1 MLPNHNK
8 VMLYHRSI
16 DMRKG
21 INGLSI
27 LVAAE
32 LSLNPSDG
40 SIYIF
45 YNNKYNKLKF
55 IYWDRN
61 GFCMHYKVLEKEKF
75 KIPKLI
81 ALRSITHEQ
90 LRWLFDGLDID
101 KTQGFKSLNYYHY
114 F

>member
-1 MLPNHNK
+1 MLPNNSK
-8 VMLYHRSI
+8 ILIYHKAI

-27 LVAAE
+27 FIADE
-32 LSLNPSDG
+32 LSLDPGDG

-45 YNNKYNKLKF
+45 YNRSYKKLKL

-61 GFCMHYKVLEKEKF
+61 GFCLFYKILEKERF
-75 KIPKLI
+75 ILPEMI
-81 ALRSITHEQ
+81 SLRSITHEQ
-90 LRWLFDGLDID
+90 LRWLFDGFDIE
-101 KTQGFKSLNYYHY
+101 KVRGFKDVKYSNY